1 MATKLYTHEKVTYG
15 AHGRR
20 WVFET
25 PGYSYTTS
33 RMPMGADTAHKV
45 ARIINGAAKRLG
57 QKMASTGLDGLAIA
71 NREKVFHDALKA
83 QSRLALR

>member
-1 MATKLYTHEKVTYG
+1 MATKIYTHEKVTYG

-20 WVFET
+20 WVFEA
-25 PGYSYTTS
+25 PGYSYATP

-45 ARIINGAAKRLG
+45 ARIINGAVKRLG
-57 QKMASTGLDGLAIA
+57 SKISTVGLDGLARA
-71 NREKVFHDALKA
+71 NRDTVFHNALKA